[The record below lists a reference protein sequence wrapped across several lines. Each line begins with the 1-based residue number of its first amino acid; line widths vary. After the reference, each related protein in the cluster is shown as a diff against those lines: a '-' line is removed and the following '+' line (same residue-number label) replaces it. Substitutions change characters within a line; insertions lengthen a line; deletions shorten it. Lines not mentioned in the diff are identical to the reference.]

1 MNTRIQVILNHAELA
16 QFEEIRQYYQN
27 LFGMKL
33 NNSDILRFI
42 IQKEHNWENG
52 IELEVSN
59 K

>member
-1 MNTRIQVILNHAELA
+1 MINLNISEL
-16 QFEEIRQYYQN
+16 FSFIP
-27 LFGMKL
+27 